1 MHTNDS
7 TFRLRLRATGRDS
20 LLVCQRRFH
29 NLLVMAPVPSPALP
43 LPVARRRSAEAAREL
58 SRPVAPS
65 ATPAARPV
73 SESAAPAARPVAFTV
88 ATAPRSTA
96 CTAPG
101 GVTRYA
107 IAPTPAATPTV
118 ASAPAPATSEPVA
131 PIACPTLTSAGVL
144 PAPAAIQPAA
154 VEPAAMPPEVKPSAD
169 TPPMTALGA
178 ALVWQHWVLPNLRR
192 LRPPLS
198 RSAHALW
205 LCAIA

>member
-1 MHTNDS
+1 MSAAVSQSACET
-7 TFRLRLRATGRDS
+7 
-20 LLVCQRRFH
+20 
-29 NLLVMAPVPSPALP
+29 VPSPALP